1 MNTAREY
8 GVAPATNRAAEFAPA
23 MVPAGIKT
31 AASSQEKK
39 SARIPA
45 LDFTKGVLVLVMVL
59 YHWLNYFVGPTGPV
73 YIYLQFLPPSFICIT
88 GFLVSQVYLAKYG
101 VNDRR
106 LPGRLAV
113 RGAKILAIFALLNIA
128 ISLLG
133 RGAMLS
139 MFTPEASEAIYL
151 TGNMPGGRLVA
162 FYVLVPISYVLLFS
176 AILLIACRPSQRAFQ
191 CVCGILP
198 LSVLGFDLL
207 GFKSANLEF
216 LAIGMLGVSIGFV
229 PMAQINR
236 TLRHPYFIVLAYCAY
251 LVAITLW
258 NVPYPMLIVAVVLTL
273 LLFYLIGTLSGD
285 SAWTPKAIILLGK
298 YSLVGYIAQIAIL
311 QCIRRILRF
320 NDLGPAG
327 LFASFAAAVI
337 LTFGV
342 VQLVDRARAKT
353 PLVNR
358 MYAAVFS

>member
-8 GVAPATNRAAEFAPA
+8 GVASATNGAAEFEPP
-23 MVPAGIKT
+23 MVPVGLKL
-31 AASSQEKK
+31 ASSPQQKK

-59 YHWLNYFVGPTGPV
+59 YHWLNYFAGPSGLI

-101 VNDRR
+101 VSDVH
-106 LPGRLAV
+106 LPGRLSV
-113 RGAKILAIFALLNIA
+113 RGAKILAIFVLLNIA
-128 ISLLG
+128 IGLLG
-133 RGAMLS
+133 RGAIS
-139 MFTPEASEAIYL
+139 MFTPEAAKAIYL

-162 FYVLVPISYVLLFS
+162 FYVLVPISYVLLLS
-176 AILLIACRPSQRAFQ
+176 AILLIVCRPSQRAFQ
-191 CVCGILP
+191 WVCGILP
-198 LSVLGFDLL
+198 LGVLGFDLL
-207 GFKSANLEF
+207 GYKSANLEF
-216 LAIGMLGVSIGFV
+216 LAIGMLGVSIGFI

-251 LVAITLW
+251 LAAITLW
-258 NVPYPMLIVAVVLTL
+258 NVPYPMLIVGVVLTL
-273 LLFYLIGTLSGD
+273 LLFYLIGSLSGD
-285 SAWTPKAIILLGK
+285 SAWTPQAIILLGK

-311 QCIRRILRF
+311 QGMRRILRF
-320 NDLGPAG
+320 SDLSPAG

-337 LTFGV
+337 LTFAV
-342 VQLVDRARAKT
+342 VQVVDRSRAKA